1 MLKIRLFHSLLILIV
16 YPMNRFM
23 VLFAG
28 LLISAFI
35 HGQDQLNHEKKIY
48 VSPEGKT
55 YINKS
60 LPLYLRIAASPEE
73 NAKTWL
79 LQSKETSKYTNPMY
93 LDTEGYNTFRS
104 PSAVDTVTKKVV
116 YPIQDIIF
124 EVYSDSRA
132 PVTRID
138 YGDAKTYSK
147 EGKLYVNGSVELT
160 LKASDA
166 TSGLENIYYSIDKA
180 PYTKYSGPLKLED
193 EKEYQIKYYAV
204 DNVGNVEQ
212 LHELVINIDKSTPTS
227 SHEISGDL
235 YENMISARSKITL
248 KSDDASGIGTEN
260 IFYKIDS
267 GQEKNY
273 VSPILAAYLGQGDH
287 SIAYYAVDKVNN
299 REKENVFEFYVDK
312 TPPVIVQEIIGKS
325 FFSGG
330 KEYSSGRS
338 QLKLTTFDNKAG
350 IKEVYYSLNE
360 GEYQKYE
367 RPVYLSNV
375 TGRLTV
381 KAYALD
387 NVNNKKVSIESGD
400 KTSMPYVDLAGPI
413 IKHHY
418 SGPVFIFRD
427 TVFIS
432 RNTKIGLT
440 ATDSE
445 SGLERIEYNVDN
457 DPVKIFQDEFS
468 VEEPGIH
475 NVYITCYDNVENSS
489 PSQFVLIVDN
499 KGPEIFATFSVNPSG
514 TLTLPDKVLDVYPS
528 HAVLFLSSTDD
539 VVGFDRML
547 YSVKGAPEKKYAGGI
562 SSFVIGEYNIIIR
575 ANDKLGN
582 ETIKDIAFFI
592 NE

>member
-1 MLKIRLFHSLLILIV
+1 
-16 YPMNRFM
+16 MNRFI
-23 VLFAG
+23 VLLAG

-60 LPLYLRIAASPEE
+60 LPLYLRIATSPDE

-79 LQSKETSKYTNPMY
+79 LHSEETSKYANPMY

-138 YGDAKTYSK
+138 YGEAKTYSK
-147 EGKLYVNGSVELT
+147 ENKLFVNGRVELT
-160 LKASDA
+160 LTSTDA
-166 TSGLENIYYSIDKA
+166 MSGLENIYCSIDKA
-180 PYTKYSGPLKLED
+180 PYTRYSGPLKLED

-204 DNVGNVEQ
+204 DNVGNVEP
-212 LHELVINIDKSTPTS
+212 LHELVINIDKSTPTTV
-227 SHEISGDL
+227 HEISGDL
-235 YENMISARSKITL
+235 HENVISARSKITL
-248 KSDDASGIGTEN
+248 KSDDGSGIGTES
-260 IFYKIDS
+260 ILYKIDD
-267 GQEKNY
+267 GQEKKY

-287 SIAYYAVDKVNN
+287 KLTYYAVDKVNN
-299 REKENVFEFYVDK
+299 REEDNVFEFYVDK

-350 IKEVYYSLNE
+350 IKEVYYSLNA

-387 NVNNKKVSIESGD
+387 NVNNKKESIESGD

-413 IKHHY
+413 IKHHFN
-418 SGPVFIFRD
+418 GPVFIYRD

-440 ATDSE
+440 ASDSE
-445 SGLERIEYNVDN
+445 SGLERIEYKIDDDSVR
-457 DPVKIFQDEFS
+457 IFQDEFS
-468 VEEPGIH
+468 VKESGIH
-475 NVYITCYDNVENSS
+475 NVFITCYDNVENSS

-514 TLTLPDKVLDVYPS
+514 KLTLTDKVLDVYPS

-539 VVGFDRML
+539 VVGFDQML

-562 SSFVIGEYNIIIR
+562 SNFVIGEYNIVIR
-575 ANDKLGN
+575 ADDKLGN
-582 ETIKDIAFFI
+582 ETKKDIAFFI

>member
-1 MLKIRLFHSLLILIV
+1 
-16 YPMNRFM
+16 MNRFM
-23 VLFAG
+23 VLLAG
-28 LLISAFI
+28 LLISSFV

-60 LPLYLRIAASPEE
+60 LPLYLRISTSPEE

-79 LQSKETSKYTNPMY
+79 LHSKETSKYSNPMY

-104 PSAVDTVTKKVV
+104 PSAVDTVTKRVV
-116 YPIQDIIF
+116 YPLQDIIF
-124 EVYSDSRA
+124 EVYSDSKA
-132 PVTRID
+132 PVTHID
-138 YGDAKTYSK
+138 YGKAQTYSK

-227 SHEISGDL
+227 GHEISGDL
-235 YENMISARSKITL
+235 YENTISARSKITL

-260 IFYKIDS
+260 IFYKIDD
-267 GQEKNY
+267 GQKKKY
-273 VSPILAAYLGQGDH
+273 VSPILAAYLVQGDH
-287 SIAYYAVDKVNN
+287 SITYYAVDKVNN

-367 RPVYLSNV
+367 RPVYLSDV

-413 IKHHY
+413 VKHHF

-432 RNTKIGLT
+432 RNTKIKLT

-457 DPVKIFQDEFS
+457 DSVRIFQDEFS

-499 KGPEIFATFSVNPSG
+499 EGPEIFATFSVNPSG
-514 TLTLPDKVLDVYPS
+514 TLTLTDKVLDVYPS

-539 VVGFDRML
+539 VVGFDQML

-562 SSFVIGEYNIIIR
+562 SNFVVGEYNIIIR

-582 ETIKDIAFFI
+582 ETHKDIAFFI